1 MKIALMLAAI
11 FIPLTII
18 LYYCGFG
25 VTKAGVFILNASYSL
40 PTRWEGKMSNAAG
53 FMRRNFVIFK
63 QFSALAVE
71 IETAF
76 GALEFEVKAPDG
88 TLLSPAS
95 GFYGRDASV
104 RIDVSQLRRCTV
116 TLRMDHFSGTF
127 HIALQ

>member
-1 MKIALMLAAI
+1 
-11 FIPLTII
+11 
-18 LYYCGFG
+18 
-25 VTKAGVFILNASYSL
+25 
-40 PTRWEGKMSNAAG
+40 MSDAAG

-95 GFYGRDASV
+95 IFYGRDASV